1 MLIKLG
7 FSGQIFE
14 KYYFMNIRQAEAEL
28 LYVDRGTGGWT
39 DRYDGADG
47 LFSQVCELT

>member
-1 MLIKLG
+1 MLMKLG
-7 FSGQIFE
+7 FSRKIFG

-28 LYVDRGTGGWT
+28 FYMDKWT
-39 DRYDGADG
+39 DGQTDSHDGGNG